1 MKYLVMFMLFF
12 SGIAFAGAQVG
23 GSGVPRNTTIGNA
36 DPAQEATGP
45 LVAKYGLNADQT
57 QKMQKIQARK
67 LQNLAEIEAFKTGNP
82 TLYRVKLES
91 IQKGTQNSIR
101 RLLNTEAQQT
111 IFRKTMAEQRRLRQA
126 KREELRA
133 QGVSKETID
142 AAVLEIYLE

>member
-12 SGIAFAGAQVG
+12 SGIAFAGAQEVKAKA
-23 GSGVPRNTTIGNA
+23 PANA
-36 DPAQEATGP
+36 ANGKVDPAREATGP

-67 LQNLAEIEAFKTGNP
+67 LRNLAEIEAFKTGNP
-82 TLYRVKLES
+82 ALYRVKLES

-101 RLLNTEAQQT
+101 RLLNTEGQQT

-133 QGVSKETID
+133 QGVSTETID
-142 AAVLEIYLE
+142 AAVLEIYIE